1 MDSGVVGSSR
11 KGSRVAGLHRS
22 TESTKSESSRAKSAE
37 QQEHGDQ
44 EQQEQQEQRTRAAAR
59 KGVTYGQ
66 HRPGALPE
74 ASV

>member
-1 MDSGVVGSSR
+1 MDSGVE

-22 TESTKSESSRAKSAE
+22 IESTKSESSRAKSAE